1 MTRPVELTPAR
12 RFLLALLCAA
22 LAPACVAW
30 AAASPAAAARAPLTS
45 SLSGTVVD
53 ENEAIVPGARV
64 TVSNHATGLQ
74 RQVLTDGEGYF
85 VFPMLPPGVYTT
97 RVTQQGFAPVEVRD
111 VTLGEGDQLAFRIQ
125 LKVGSI
131 GLYITVEDT
140 VWARHEN
147 SSTGVVFDRKEVER
161 LPLNGRSLQSLF
173 EFVPGVV
180 LTRASFSEQGQFS
193 VNGQRANANYFTVD
207 GASANFGVS
216 AGAAPGQA
224 AGGSLPALTAL
235 GSTHALAS
243 AEALQEV
250 RVLASAYAPEFG
262 RMPGAQVSF
271 ITRSGTNEFHGGA
284 YEYFRHDALSANDW
298 FARNRGLKKAR
309 LRQNNFG
316 AVLGGPLV
324 RDRLFF
330 FASYE
335 GLRLVHPQAVITE
348 VPATDV
354 RRAAPESL
362 RPYLDTF
369 PLPNGPECV
378 CGFGVFAA
386 SYSDAARM
394 GSGGL
399 RLDASPGEK
408 WLLFGR
414 LNLSPS
420 EVTQRGRGFIRGA
433 SAQGLNTL
441 SRTSVTTRTL
451 TFGATHFASPKVT
464 AEVRA
469 NWSVSHGTTS
479 FELDDFGGARPL
491 PPSLLVPPDVASR
504 DASFYL
510 SVLGGLNTSL
520 AWGKGADN
528 TQRQFHLP
536 GSVTVVAGD
545 HMLKAGADYRLLLP
559 VYGPP
564 GYTQAVTFNG
574 VLGRNLN
581 FNDAADGTLASGKAA
596 LALVSG
602 EPGPRAPSFVN
613 FSAFAQDTWRAAP
626 RLTLTYGL
634 RWELNP
640 PPTERHGRHP
650 SFIALKGGASA
661 QPELAPPGAA
671 LWETTYGNFAPRA
684 AAAYQLSRGWGT
696 LARGGF
702 GLFYDLGTGPA
713 AQAFGSVFPYVSTQ
727 RARSVLLP
735 LQKNLAAPVKAT
747 GQQQPLPDTVYAFD
761 SHLKLPYSLQWGAA
775 VEQPLGRGQ
784 LFTAAYVGSAGR
796 RLLREVVQPHVPWFR
811 EVRHV
816 TNDSRSDYHAMQL
829 QFQRRAARGLQ
840 VWASYTLA
848 HATDDA
854 SEESSLI
861 APISAALKHPR
872 GPSNFDVRHSL
883 AAALTYD
890 LPELSGGGPVGGLLR
905 GWAVDAT
912 LKARSATPF
921 SVVYTTDLANGDV
934 AELTYPDFVKGVPLY
949 VGGPGLP
956 GGRRVNRAAFIPSF
970 SGQNLGR
977 NSLRGFGFSQVDF
990 SLRRQLN
997 LTERVRLH
1005 LRAEVFNLFDRPNFG
1020 NPVNDLGS
1028 TLFGQSVQTLGGSLG
1043 AGGVNGGLSPVYQ
1056 VGGPRSAQFTLKVQF

>member
-12 RFLLALLCAA
+12 RFLLALLCVA
-22 LAPACVAW
+22 LTPACAAW
-30 AAASPAAAARAPLTS
+30 AVTSPAAARAPLTS

-53 ENEAIVPGARV
+53 EHGAIIPGARV

-74 RQVLTDGEGYF
+74 RHVLTDVEGYF

-111 VTLGEGDQLAFRIQ
+111 VKLGEGDQLAFRIQ
-125 LKVGSI
+125 LKVGSV

-147 SSTGVVFDRKEVER
+147 SASGVVFDRKEVER
-161 LPLNGRSLQSLF
+161 LSLNGRSLQSLF
-173 EFVPGVV
+173 EFVPGAV
-180 LTRASFSEQGQFS
+180 LTRASFGEQGQFS
-193 VNGQRANANYFTVD
+193 VNGQRANTNYFTVD

-216 AGAAPGQA
+216 AGAALGQA

-250 RVLASAYAPEFG
+250 RVLTSSYAPEFG
-262 RMPGAQVSF
+262 RTPGAQVSF
-271 ITRSGTNEFHGGA
+271 ITRSGTNEFRGTA
-284 YEYFRHDALSANDW
+284 FEYFRHDALNANDW

-316 AVLGGPLV
+316 GVLGGPLV
-324 RDRLFF
+324 KDGLFF

-335 GLRLVHPQAVITE
+335 GLRLVHPRAVITE
-348 VPATDV
+348 VPTADV
-354 RRAAPESL
+354 RQAAPKSL
-362 RPYLDTF
+362 RPYLDAF
-369 PLPNGPECV
+369 PLPNGPQCL

-394 GSGGL
+394 NSGGL
-399 RLDASPGEK
+399 RLDASAGAK

-414 LNLSPS
+414 LHLSPS

-441 SRTSVTTRTL
+441 SRTSMRTRTL

-464 AEVRA
+464 AELRA
-469 NWSVSHGTTS
+469 NWSVSRGATT
-479 FELDDFGGARPL
+479 FELDDFGGAQPL
-491 PPSLLVPPDVASR
+491 PTTLLLPPDVDPR
-504 DASFYL
+504 DASFFL
-510 SVLGGLNTSL
+510 SVNGGLNTSL

-536 GSVTVVAGD
+536 GSVTFVAGE
-545 HMLKAGADYRLLLP
+545 HLLKVGADYRLLLP

-564 GYTQAVTFNG
+564 GYTQALTFNG
-574 VLGRNLN
+574 VLGPSLN
-581 FNDAADGTLASGKAA
+581 EAAEGTLASGRAA
-596 LALVSG
+596 LALVTG
-602 EPGPRAPSFVN
+602 ETGTRTPSFVN
-613 FSAFAQDTWRAAP
+613 FSAFAQDTWRATP

-640 PPTERHGRHP
+640 PPTERRGRHP
-650 SFIALKGGASA
+650 SFIALNRGVSA
-661 QPELAPPGAA
+661 PPELAPPGAA

-684 AAAYQLSRGWGT
+684 GAAYQLSRGWGT

-735 LQKNLAAPVKAT
+735 LQEALAAPVT
-747 GQQQPLPDTVYAFD
+747 PPGQPPPPLTDTVYAFD
-761 SHLKLPYSLQWGAA
+761 SRLQLPYSLQWGAS
-775 VEQPLGRGQ
+775 VEQPLGRAQ
-784 LFTAAYVGSAGR
+784 LFTVAYVGSAGR
-796 RLLREVVQPHVPWFR
+796 RLLREVVQPLAPWFR

-840 VWASYTLA
+840 AWASYTWA

-854 SEESSLI
+854 SEESALV
-861 APISAALKHPR
+861 APVSVGQKPPR

-883 AAALTYD
+883 AAALTWD
-890 LPELSGGGPVGGLLR
+890 LPRVSGGGPLLGGLLR
-905 GWAVDAT
+905 GWALDAT

-921 SVVYTTDLANGDV
+921 SVVYSTDLANGDV
-934 AELTYPDFVKGVPLY
+934 AELTYPDYVPGVPLY
-949 VGGPGLP
+949 VSDPRAA
-956 GGRRVNRAAFIPSF
+956 GGRRVNREAFLRSF
-970 SGQNLGR
+970 GGRSLGR
-977 NSLRGFGFSQVDF
+977 NSLRGFGFSQVDV

-997 LTERVRLH
+997 LTERVRLQ

-1020 NPVNDLGS
+1020 NPVNDLRS
-1028 TLFGQSVQTLGGSLG
+1028 SLFGQSVQTLGGSLG

-1056 VGGPRSAQFTLKVQF
+1056 VGGPRSAQLSLKVQF

>member
-1 MTRPVELTPAR
+1 MTRLTPAR
-12 RFLLALLCAA
+12 RFLLALLCVA
-22 LAPACVAW
+22 LTPACAAW
-30 AAASPAAAARAPLTS
+30 AVTSPAAARPTLTS

-85 VFPMLPPGVYTT
+85 VFTMLPPGVYTT
-97 RVTQQGFAPVEVRD
+97 RVTQQGFAPVEVMD

-125 LKVGSI
+125 LKVGGV

-173 EFVPGVV
+173 EFVPGAV

-250 RVLASAYAPEFG
+250 RVLTSAYAPEFG
-262 RMPGAQVSF
+262 RTPGAQVSF
-271 ITRSGTNEFHGGA
+271 ITRSGTNEFRGAA
-284 YEYFRHDALSANDW
+284 YEYFRHDALNANDW
-298 FARNRGLKKAR
+298 FAKNRGLKKAR

-335 GLRLVHPQAVITE
+335 WLKLVHPQAVITE
-348 VPATDV
+348 VPATDM
-354 RRAAPESL
+354 RRDAPESL
-362 RPYLDTF
+362 RPYLDAF

-399 RLDASPGEK
+399 RLDASAGEK

-441 SRTSVTTRTL
+441 SHTSVTTRTL

-464 AEVRA
+464 AEMRA
-469 NWSVSHGTTS
+469 NWSVSRGATW

-491 PPSLLVPPDVASR
+491 PASLLLPSDVAPS
-504 DASFYL
+504 DASFFL
-510 SVLGGLNTSL
+510 SVNGGLNTSL

-536 GSVTVVAGD
+536 GSVTFVAGA
-545 HMLKAGADYRLLLP
+545 HQLKVGADYRLLLP

-564 GYTQAVTFNG
+564 GYTQAITFNG
-574 VLGRNLN
+574 MVGRNPN
-581 FNDAADGTLASGKAA
+581 EVTEGTVASGRAA
-596 LALVSG
+596 LAVVTG
-602 EPGPRAPSFVN
+602 EPGPRTPSFVN

-640 PPTERHGRHP
+640 PPTERRGRHP
-650 SFIALKGGASA
+650 SFLVLKQGDPAP
-661 QPELAPPGAA
+661 PELAPPGAA

-684 AAAYQLSRGWGT
+684 GAAYQLSKGRGT

-735 LQKNLAAPVKAT
+735 LQEALPAPVT
-747 GQQQPLPDTVYAFD
+747 PPGQPPPPLSDTVYAFD

-775 VEQPLGRGQ
+775 VEQPLGREQ

-796 RLLREVVQPHVPWFR
+796 RLLREVVQPLGPWFR

-829 QFQRRAARGLQ
+829 QFQRRAARGPQ

-848 HATDDA
+848 HTTDDA

-883 AAALTYD
+883 AAALSCD
-890 LPELSGGGPVGGLLR
+890 LPGVSGGGPLGGLLR
-905 GWAVDAT
+905 GWSVDST

-921 SVVYTTDLANGDV
+921 SVVFLTDLANGDV
-934 AELTYPDFVKGVPLY
+934 AELTYPDRVQGAPLY

-956 GGRRVNRAAFIPSF
+956 GGRRVNHAAFLPSF

-977 NSLRGFGFSQVDF
+977 NSLRGFGFSQVDV

-997 LTERVRLH
+997 LTERVRLQ

-1028 TLFGQSVQTLGGSLG
+1028 GLFGQSVQTLGGSLG

>member
-12 RFLLALLCAA
+12 RFLLALLCVA
-22 LAPACVAW
+22 LTPACAAW
-30 AAASPAAAARAPLTS
+30 AVTSPAAARPPLTS

-85 VFPMLPPGVYTT
+85 VFTMLPPGVYTT
-97 RVTQQGFAPVEVRD
+97 RVTQQGFAPVEVMD

-125 LKVGSI
+125 LKVGGV

-140 VWARHEN
+140 VLARHEN

-173 EFVPGVV
+173 EFVPGAV

-250 RVLASAYAPEFG
+250 RVLTSAYAPEFG

-271 ITRSGTNEFHGGA
+271 ITRSGTNEFRGAA
-284 YEYFRHDALSANDW
+284 YEYFRHDALNANDW

-354 RRAAPESL
+354 RRAAPGSL
-362 RPYLDTF
+362 RPYLDAF
-369 PLPNGPECV
+369 PLPNGPECG

-399 RLDASPGEK
+399 RLDASAGEK

-414 LNLSPS
+414 LHLSPS

-441 SRTSVTTRTL
+441 SHTSVTTRTL

-464 AEVRA
+464 AEMRA
-469 NWSVSHGTTS
+469 NWSVSRGATW

-491 PPSLLVPPDVASR
+491 PASLLLPSDVAPG
-504 DASFYL
+504 DASFFL
-510 SVLGGLNTSL
+510 SVTGGVNTSL

-536 GSVTVVAGD
+536 GSVTIVAGD
-545 HMLKAGADYRLLLP
+545 HQLKVGADYRLLLP

-564 GYTQAVTFNG
+564 GYTQAITFRG
-574 VLGRNLN
+574 VVGPNLN
-581 FNDAADGTLASGKAA
+581 EAAEGTLASGKAA
-596 LALVSG
+596 LAVVTG

-613 FSAFAQDTWRAAP
+613 FSAFAQDTWRVAP

-640 PPTERHGRHP
+640 PPTERRGRHP
-650 SFIALKGGASA
+650 SFIALKRGAPA
-661 QPELAPPGAA
+661 PPELAPPGAA

-684 AAAYQLSRGWGT
+684 GAAYQLSRGRGT

-713 AQAFGSVFPYVSTQ
+713 AQAFGSVFPYVSTR

-735 LQKNLAAPVKAT
+735 LQEGLPAPVT
-747 GQQQPLPDTVYAFD
+747 PPGQPPPPLSDTVYAFD

-775 VEQPLGRGQ
+775 VEQPLGREQ

-796 RLLREVVQPHVPWFR
+796 RLLREVVQPLGPWFR

-840 VWASYTLA
+840 GWASYTWA
-848 HATDDA
+848 HSTDDA
-854 SEESSLI
+854 SEESSLV

-890 LPELSGGGPVGGLLR
+890 LPGVSGGGPLGGLLR
-905 GWAVDAT
+905 GWAVDST

-921 SVVYTTDLANGDV
+921 SVVFLTDLANGDV
-934 AELTYPDFVKGVPLY
+934 AELTYPDYVRGAPLY
-949 VGGPGLP
+949 VSDPGLA
-956 GGRRVNRAAFIPSF
+956 GGRRVNRAAFLPTF
-970 SGQNLGR
+970 SGRNLGR
-977 NSLRGFGFSQVDF
+977 NSLRGFGFSQVDV

-997 LTERVRLH
+997 LTERVRLQ

-1028 TLFGQSVQTLGGSLG
+1028 SLFGHSVQTLGGSLG

>member
-12 RFLLALLCAA
+12 RLLLALLCVA
-22 LAPACVAW
+22 LAPACAAW
-30 AAASPAAAARAPLTS
+30 AVTSPAAARAPLTS

-53 ENEAIVPGARV
+53 ENGAIVPGARV

-85 VFPMLPPGVYTT
+85 VFPMLRPGVYTT

-125 LKVGSI
+125 LKVGAV

-140 VWARHEN
+140 VRARHES

-161 LPLNGRSLQSLF
+161 LSLNGRSLQSLF
-173 EFVPGVV
+173 EFVPGAV
-180 LTRASFSEQGQFS
+180 LTRASFVEQGQFS

-250 RVLASAYAPEFG
+250 RILTSAYAPEFG
-262 RMPGAQVSF
+262 RTPGAQVSF
-271 ITRSGTNEFHGGA
+271 ITRSGTNEFRGAA
-284 YEYFRHDALSANDW
+284 YEYFRHDALNANDW

-335 GLRLVHPQAVITE
+335 WLKLVHPQAVITE

-362 RPYLDTF
+362 RPYLDAF

-399 RLDASPGEK
+399 RLDASAGAK

-441 SRTSVTTRTL
+441 SHTSVTTRTL

-464 AEVRA
+464 AEMRA
-469 NWSVSHGTTS
+469 NWSVSRGATS

-491 PPSLLVPPDVASR
+491 PASLLLPSDVAPS
-504 DASFYL
+504 DASFFL
-510 SVLGGLNTSL
+510 SVTGGLNTSL

-536 GSVTVVAGD
+536 GSVTIVAGA
-545 HMLKAGADYRLLLP
+545 HLLKVGADYRLLLP

-564 GYTQAVTFNG
+564 GYTQAITFNG
-574 VLGRNLN
+574 VVGRNPN
-581 FNDAADGTLASGKAA
+581 EVTEGTFASGRAA
-596 LALVSG
+596 LALVTG
-602 EPGPRAPSFVN
+602 EPGPRTPSFVN

-650 SFIALKGGASA
+650 SFIALKRGAPAS
-661 QPELAPPGAA
+661 PELAPPGAA

-684 AAAYQLSRGWGT
+684 GAAYQLSRGRET
-696 LARGGF
+696 LVRGGF

-735 LQKNLAAPVKAT
+735 LQEDLPAPVT
-747 GQQQPLPDTVYAFD
+747 PPGQPPPPLSDTVYAFD

-775 VEQPLGRGQ
+775 VEQPLGREQ

-796 RLLREVVQPHVPWFR
+796 GLLREVVQPLGPWFR

-840 VWASYTLA
+840 AWASYTWA

-861 APISAALKHPR
+861 YPISAALKHPR
-872 GPSNFDVRHSL
+872 GPANFDVRHSL
-883 AAALTYD
+883 AAALTCD
-890 LPELSGGGPVGGLLR
+890 LPGVSGGGPLGGLLR
-905 GWAVDAT
+905 GWAVDST

-921 SVVYTTDLANGDV
+921 SVVFLTDLANGDV
-934 AELTYPDFVKGVPLY
+934 AELTYPDFVRGVPLY
-949 VGGPGLP
+949 VSDPGLA
-956 GGRRVNRAAFIPSF
+956 GGRRVNHAAFLPSF
-970 SGQNLGR
+970 SGRNLGR
-977 NSLRGFGFSQVDF
+977 NSLRGFGFSQVDI

-997 LTERVRLH
+997 LTERVRLQ

-1028 TLFGQSVQTLGGSLG
+1028 SLFGQSVQTLGGSLG

-1056 VGGPRSAQFTLKVQF
+1056 VGGPRSAQLTLKVQF

>member
-12 RFLLALLCAA
+12 RFLLALLCVA
-22 LAPACVAW
+22 LTPACAAW
-30 AAASPAAAARAPLTS
+30 AVTSPAAARPPLTS

-85 VFPMLPPGVYTT
+85 VFTMLPPGVYTT
-97 RVTQQGFAPVEVRD
+97 RVTQQGFAPVEVMD

-125 LKVGSI
+125 LKVGGV

-140 VWARHEN
+140 VLARHEN

-173 EFVPGVV
+173 EFVPGAV

-250 RVLASAYAPEFG
+250 RVLTSAYAPEFG

-271 ITRSGTNEFHGGA
+271 ITRSGTNEFRGAA
-284 YEYFRHDALSANDW
+284 YEYFRHDALNANDW

-354 RRAAPESL
+354 RRAAPGSL
-362 RPYLDTF
+362 RPYLDAF
-369 PLPNGPECV
+369 PLPNGPECG

-399 RLDASPGEK
+399 RLDASAGEK

-441 SRTSVTTRTL
+441 SHTSVTTRTL

-464 AEVRA
+464 AEMRA
-469 NWSVSHGTTS
+469 NWSVSRGATW

-491 PPSLLVPPDVASR
+491 PASLLLPSDVAPG
-504 DASFYL
+504 DASFFL
-510 SVLGGLNTSL
+510 SVTGGVNTSL

-536 GSVTVVAGD
+536 GSVTIVAGD
-545 HMLKAGADYRLLLP
+545 HQLKVGADYRLLLP

-564 GYTQAVTFNG
+564 GYTQAITFRG
-574 VLGRNLN
+574 VVGPNLN
-581 FNDAADGTLASGKAA
+581 EAAEGTLASGKAA
-596 LALVSG
+596 LAVVTG

-613 FSAFAQDTWRAAP
+613 FSAFAQDTWRVAP

-640 PPTERHGRHP
+640 PPTERRGRHP
-650 SFIALKGGASA
+650 SFIALKRGAPA
-661 QPELAPPGAA
+661 PPELAPPGAA

-684 AAAYQLSRGWGT
+684 GAAYQLSRGRGT

-713 AQAFGSVFPYVSTQ
+713 AQAFGSVFPYVSTR

-735 LQKNLAAPVKAT
+735 LQEGLPAPVT
-747 GQQQPLPDTVYAFD
+747 PPGQPPPPLSDTVYAFD

-775 VEQPLGRGQ
+775 VEQPLGREQ

-796 RLLREVVQPHVPWFR
+796 RLLREVVQPLGPWFR

-840 VWASYTLA
+840 GWASYTWA
-848 HATDDA
+848 HSTDDA
-854 SEESSLI
+854 SEESSLV

-890 LPELSGGGPVGGLLR
+890 LPGVSGGGPLGGLLR
-905 GWAVDAT
+905 GWAVDST

-921 SVVYTTDLANGDV
+921 SVVFLTDLANGDV
-934 AELTYPDFVKGVPLY
+934 AELTYPDYVRGAPLY
-949 VGGPGLP
+949 VSDPGLA
-956 GGRRVNRAAFIPSF
+956 GGRRVNRAAFLPTF
-970 SGQNLGR
+970 SGRNLGR
-977 NSLRGFGFSQVDF
+977 NSLRGFGFSQVDV

-997 LTERVRLH
+997 LTERVRLQ

-1028 TLFGQSVQTLGGSLG
+1028 SLFGHSVQTLGGSLG

>member
-1 MTRPVELTPAR
+1 MTRPVEPTPAR
-12 RFLLALLCAA
+12 RFLLALLCVA
-22 LAPACVAW
+22 LTPACAAW
-30 AAASPAAAARAPLTS
+30 AATSPAAARAPLTA

-53 ENEAIVPGARV
+53 ENGAIVPGARV

-74 RQVLTDGEGYF
+74 RQVLADGEGYF

-111 VTLGEGDQLAFRIQ
+111 VTLGEGEQLALRIQ
-125 LKVGSI
+125 LKVGTV

-140 VWARHEN
+140 VRAHHES

-161 LPLNGRSLQSLF
+161 LLLNGRSLQSLF
-173 EFVPGVV
+173 EFVPGAV

-250 RVLASAYAPEFG
+250 RVLTSAYAPEFG

-271 ITRSGTNEFHGGA
+271 ITRSGTNEFRGAA
-284 YEYFRHDALSANDW
+284 YEYFRHDALNANDW
-298 FARNRGLKKAR
+298 FAKNRGLKKAR

-362 RPYLDTF
+362 RPYLDAF
-369 PLPNGPECV
+369 PLPNGPECP

-394 GSGGL
+394 GSVGL
-399 RLDASPGEK
+399 RLDASAGGK

-420 EVTQRGRGFIRGA
+420 EVAQRGRGFIRGA

-441 SRTSVTTRTL
+441 SHTSVATRTL

-464 AEVRA
+464 AEMRA
-469 NWSVSHGTTS
+469 NWSVSRGATS

-491 PPSLLVPPDVASR
+491 PASLLMPSDVAPG
-504 DASFYL
+504 DASFFL
-510 SVLGGLNTSL
+510 SVNGGLNTSL

-528 TQRQFHLP
+528 TQRQFHVP
-536 GSVTVVAGD
+536 GSVTFVAGD
-545 HMLKAGADYRLLLP
+545 HMVKVGADYRLLLP

-564 GYTQAVTFNG
+564 DYTQALTFNG
-574 VLGRNLN
+574 VLGPNLN
-581 FNDAADGTLASGKAA
+581 EAAEGTLASGRAA
-596 LALVSG
+596 LALVTEETG
-602 EPGPRAPSFVN
+602 TRTLSFVN
-613 FSAFAQDTWRAAP
+613 FSAFAQDTWRASP

-640 PPTERHGRHP
+640 PPTERRGRHP
-650 SFIALKGGASA
+650 SFIALNRGVSA
-661 QPELAPPGAA
+661 PPVLAPPGAA

-684 AAAYQLSRGWGT
+684 GAAYQLSRDRGT
-696 LARGGF
+696 LFRGGF

-713 AQAFGSVFPYVSTQ
+713 AQAFGSVFPYVSTR

-735 LQKNLAAPVKAT
+735 LQEDLAAPAT
-747 GQQQPLPDTVYAFD
+747 APGQPPPPLLDTVYAFD

-775 VEQPLGRGQ
+775 VEQPLGREQ

-796 RLLREVVQPHVPWFR
+796 RLLREVVQPLVPWFR

-840 VWASYTLA
+840 AWASYTWA

-854 SEESSLI
+854 SEESALI
-861 APISAALKHPR
+861 APVSVGLKPPR
-872 GPSNFDVRHSL
+872 GPSNYDVRHTL
-883 AAALTYD
+883 AAALTWD
-890 LPELSGGGPVGGLLR
+890 LPGVSGGGPLGGLLR
-905 GWAVDAT
+905 GWALDAT

-921 SVVYTTDLANGDV
+921 SVVYSTALANGDV
-934 AELTYPDFVKGVPLY
+934 AELTYPDYVRGVPLY
-949 VGGPGLP
+949 VSDPRAA
-956 GGRRVNRAAFIPSF
+956 GGRRVNRAAFLRSF
-970 SGQNLGR
+970 SGRSLGR
-977 NSLRGFGFSQVDF
+977 NSLRGFGFSQVDV

-1005 LRAEVFNLFDRPNFG
+1005 LRAEVFNLFNRPNFG
-1020 NPVNDLGS
+1020 NPVNDLRS
-1028 TLFGQSVQTLGGSLG
+1028 SLFGQSVQTLGGSLG

-1056 VGGPRSAQFTLKVQF
+1056 VGGPRSAQFSLKVQF

>member
-12 RFLLALLCAA
+12 RFLLALLCVA
-22 LAPACVAW
+22 LTPSCAAW
-30 AAASPAAAARAPLTS
+30 AVTSPAAARVPLSS

-97 RVTQQGFAPVEVRD
+97 RVTQQGFTPVEVRD

-125 LKVGSI
+125 LKVGSV

-161 LPLNGRSLQSLF
+161 LPLNGRSLQSLL

-250 RVLASAYAPEFG
+250 RILTSAYAPEFG
-262 RMPGAQVSF
+262 RTPGAQVSF
-271 ITRSGTNEFHGGA
+271 ITRSGTNDFRGAA
-284 YEYFRHDALSANDW
+284 YEYFRHDALNANDW
-298 FARNRGLKKAR
+298 FAKNQRLKKAR

-316 AVLGGPLV
+316 GVLGGPLV

-335 GLRLVHPQAVITE
+335 WLRLVHPRAVFTE
-348 VPATDV
+348 VPAKSL
-354 RRAAPESL
+354 RQAAPESL
-362 RPYLDTF
+362 RPYLDAF
-369 PLPNGPECV
+369 PLPNIRECS
-378 CGFGVFAA
+378 CGLGVFAA

-394 GSGGL
+394 SSGGL
-399 RLDASPGEK
+399 RLDASAGEK

-420 EVTQRGRGFIRGA
+420 EVTQRGRGYIRGV

-441 SRTSVTTRTL
+441 SHTSVTTRTF

-464 AEVRA
+464 AEMRA
-469 NWSVSHGTTS
+469 NWSVSRGATS

-491 PPSLLVPPDVASR
+491 PASLLLPPDVAPH
-504 DASFYL
+504 DASFFL
-510 SVLGGLNTSL
+510 SVNGGLNMSL

-528 TQRQFHLP
+528 IQRQFHLP
-536 GSVTVVAGD
+536 GSVTIVAGD
-545 HMLKAGADYRLLLP
+545 HQLKVGADYRLLMP

-564 GYTQAVTFNG
+564 GYTQAITFNG
-574 VLGRNLN
+574 VFGPDL
-581 FNDAADGTLASGKAA
+581 DEVTEGTLASGRAA
-596 LALVSG
+596 LALVTSD
-602 EPGPRAPSFVN
+602 PGPRAPSFVN

-640 PPTERHGRHP
+640 PPTERRGRHP
-650 SFIALKGGASA
+650 SFIALNRGGSA
-661 QPELAPPGAA
+661 TPELAPPGAA

-684 AAAYQLSRGWGT
+684 GAAYQLSRGWGT

-713 AQAFGSVFPYVSTQ
+713 AQAFGSVFPYVTTR
-727 RARSVLLP
+727 RAASVVLP
-735 LQKNLAAPVKAT
+735 LQENLAASMKTT
-747 GQQQPLPDTVYAFD
+747 GQQQSFSDTVYAFD
-761 SHLKLPYSLQWGAA
+761 SHLQLPYSLQWGAS
-775 VEQPLGRGQ
+775 VEQPLGREQ
-784 LFTAAYVGSAGR
+784 LLTAAYVGSAGR
-796 RLLREVVQPHVPWFR
+796 RLLSEVVQPLIGMFR
-811 EVRHV
+811 EVRYV
-816 TNDSRSDYHAMQL
+816 TNDSRSDYHALQL

-840 VWASYTLA
+840 AWASYTWA

-861 APISAALKHPR
+861 APVSAALKHPR

-890 LPELSGGGPVGGLLR
+890 LPGLSGGGPLGGLLR

-934 AELTYPDFVKGVPLY
+934 AELTYPDYVQGVPLY
-949 VGGPGLP
+949 VRNPGLA
-956 GGRRVNRAAFIPSF
+956 GGRGVNRAAFLPSF
-970 SGQNLGR
+970 SGRNLGR
-977 NSLRGFGFSQVDF
+977 NSLRGFGFSQVDV

-997 LTERVRLH
+997 LTERVRLQ

-1020 NPVNDLGS
+1020 NPVNDLRS
-1028 TLFGQSVQTLGGSLG
+1028 SLFGQSVQTLGGSLG

>member
-1 MTRPVELTPAR
+1 MSAV
-12 RFLLALLCAA
+12 CAA
-22 LAPACVAW
+22 GAAVRPAGS
-30 AAASPAAAARAPLTS
+30 AALVS

-53 ENEAIVPGARV
+53 QNGAVIPGARV
-64 TVSNHATGLQ
+64 MVSNPETGLQ
-74 RQVLTDGEGYF
+74 RQVLTDEEGHF
-85 VFPMLPPGVYTT
+85 VFPMLPPGTYVS
-97 RVTQQGFAPVEVRD
+97 RVEHQGFAPVEIRD
-111 VTLGEGDQLAFRIQ
+111 VALGADDRLVFRIQ
-125 LKVGSI
+125 LKVESVGF
-131 GLYITVEDT
+131 YVTVEDS
-140 VWARHEN
+140 VGARYEN
-147 SSTGVVFDRKEVER
+147 SASGVVFDRRDVEA

-173 EFVPGVV
+173 EFVPGAV
-180 LTRASFSEQGQFS
+180 LTRASFGEQGQFS

-216 AGAAPGQA
+216 AGGAPGQA

-250 RVLASAYAPEFG
+250 RVLTSAYAPEFG
-262 RMPGAQVSF
+262 RTPGAQVSF
-271 ITRSGTNEFHGGA
+271 ITRSGTNEFRGAA

-298 FARNRGLKKAR
+298 FAKNRGLKKAR

-324 RDRLFF
+324 RDSLFF

-362 RPYLDTF
+362 RPYLDAF

-378 CGFGVFAA
+378 CGLGVFAA

-399 RLDASPGEK
+399 RLDASAGEK

-414 LNLSPS
+414 LNLTPS

-441 SRTSVTTRTL
+441 SHTSVTTRTL

-464 AEVRA
+464 AEMRV
-469 NWSVSHGTTS
+469 NWSVSRGATW

-491 PPSLLVPPDVASR
+491 PASLLLPSDVAPS
-504 DASFYL
+504 DASFFL
-510 SVLGGLNTSL
+510 SVNGGLNTSL

-536 GSVTVVAGD
+536 GSVTFVAGD
-545 HMLKAGADYRLLLP
+545 HLLKVGADYRLLLP

-564 GYTQAVTFNG
+564 GYTQAITFNG
-574 VLGRNLN
+574 ALGRTPNE
-581 FNDAADGTLASGKAA
+581 AAEGTLASGRAA
-596 LALVSG
+596 LALVTG
-602 EPGPRAPSFVN
+602 EPGPRTLSFVN

-640 PPTERHGRHP
+640 PPTERRGRHP
-650 SFIALKGGASA
+650 SFIALNRGEAA
-661 QPELAPPGAA
+661 PPELAPPGTA
-671 LWETTYGNFAPRA
+671 LWETSYGNFAPRA
-684 AAAYQLSRGWGT
+684 GAAYQLSRGRGT
-696 LARGGF
+696 VARGGF

-713 AQAFGSVFPYVSTQ
+713 GQAFGSVFPYVSTR

-735 LQKNLAAPVKAT
+735 LQEELAAPVTAP
-747 GQQQPLPDTVYAFD
+747 GQQQPPLVGTVYAFD

-775 VEQPLGRGQ
+775 VEQPLGREQ

-796 RLLREVVQPHVPWFR
+796 RLLREVVQPLGARFR

-829 QFQRRAARGLQ
+829 QFQRRAAHGLQ
-840 VWASYTLA
+840 AWASYTWA

-883 AAALTYD
+883 AAAVTYD
-890 LPELSGGGPVGGLLR
+890 LPGVSGGGPLGGLLR

-921 SVVYTTDLANGDV
+921 SVVFLTDLANGDV
-934 AELTYPDFVKGVPLY
+934 AELTYPDFVRGVPLY
-949 VGGPGLP
+949 VSDPRLA
-956 GGRRVNRAAFIPSF
+956 GGRRVNRAAFLPSF
-970 SGQNLGR
+970 SGRNLGR
-977 NSLRGFGFSQVDF
+977 NSLRGFGFSQVDV

-1005 LRAEVFNLFDRPNFG
+1005 LRAEVFNLFNRPNFG
-1020 NPVNDLGS
+1020 NPVNDLRS
-1028 TLFGQSVQTLGGSLG
+1028 SLFGQSVQTLGGSLG

-1056 VGGPRSAQFTLKVQF
+1056 VGGPRSAQFSLKVQF

>member
-1 MTRPVELTPAR
+1 MTRPVKLTHAR
-12 RFLLALLCAA
+12 RFLLAFLCVALTPACAA
-22 LAPACVAW
+22 W
-30 AAASPAAAARAPLTS
+30 AVTSPAAARAPLTS

-53 ENEAIVPGARV
+53 ENEAIVPGAHV

-74 RQVLTDGEGYF
+74 RQVLTDGEGHF

-97 RVTQQGFAPVEVRD
+97 RVTQQGFAPVEIRD

-125 LKVGSI
+125 LKVGAV

-140 VWARHEN
+140 VRARHE
-147 SSTGVVFDRKEVER
+147 SASTGVVFDRREVER

-173 EFVPGVV
+173 ELVPSAV

-250 RVLASAYAPEFG
+250 RVLTSAYAPEFG
-262 RMPGAQVSF
+262 RTPGAQVSL
-271 ITRSGTNEFHGGA
+271 ITRSGTNEFRGAA
-284 YEYFRHDALSANDW
+284 YEYFRHDALNANDW
-298 FARNRGLKKAR
+298 FAKNRGLKKAR
-309 LRQNNFG
+309 MRQNNFG

-335 GLRLVHPQAVITE
+335 RLQLVYPQAVITE

-362 RPYLDTF
+362 RPYLDAF

-378 CGFGVFAA
+378 CGFDVFAA

-394 GSGGL
+394 DSGGL
-399 RLDASPGEK
+399 RLDASAGEK

-441 SRTSVTTRTL
+441 SHTSVTTRTL

-464 AEVRA
+464 AEMRA
-469 NWSVSHGTTS
+469 NWSVSRGATS
-479 FELDDFGGARPL
+479 FGLDDFGGARPL
-491 PPSLLVPPDVASR
+491 PASLLLPSDVAPH
-504 DASFYL
+504 DASFFL
-510 SVLGGLNTSL
+510 SVNGGLNTSL

-528 TQRQFHLP
+528 TQRQFNLP
-536 GSVTVVAGD
+536 GSVTIVAGA
-545 HMLKAGADYRLLLP
+545 HLLRVGADYRLLLP
-559 VYGPP
+559 VYSPP
-564 GYTQAVTFNG
+564 SYTQAITFNG
-574 VLGRNLN
+574 VVGRNPN
-581 FNDAADGTLASGKAA
+581 EVAEGTFASGRAA
-596 LALVSG
+596 LALVTS
-602 EPGPRAPSFVN
+602 EPGPRTPSFVN
-613 FSAFAQDTWRAAP
+613 FSAFAQDTWRATP

-640 PPTERHGRHP
+640 PPTERRGRHP
-650 SFIALKGGASA
+650 SFIALKRGAPA
-661 QPELAPPGAA
+661 PLELAPPGAA
-671 LWETTYGNFAPRA
+671 FWATTYGNFAPRA
-684 AAAYQLSRGWGT
+684 GAAYQLSRGGGT
-696 LARGGF
+696 LVRGGF
-702 GLFYDLGTGPA
+702 GLFYDLGTGAA
-713 AQAFGSVFPYVSTQ
+713 AQAFGSVFPYVSTR

-735 LQKNLAAPVKAT
+735 LQKNLAAPVTAP
-747 GQQQPLPDTVYAFD
+747 GQQQSSLDTVYAFD
-761 SHLKLPYSLQWGAA
+761 SHLKLPYSLQWSAA
-775 VEQPLGRGQ
+775 VEQPLGREQ

-796 RLLREVVQPHVPWFR
+796 RLLREVVQPPVARFR
-811 EVRHV
+811 EVRHI
-816 TNDSRSDYHAMQL
+816 TNDSRSDYHAIQL

-840 VWASYTLA
+840 AWASYTLA

-861 APISAALKHPR
+861 VPISAALKHPR

-883 AAALTYD
+883 AAALTWD
-890 LPELSGGGPVGGLLR
+890 LPGVSGGGPLGGLLR

-934 AELTYPDFVKGVPLY
+934 AELTYPDYVRGVPLY
-949 VGGPGLP
+949 VSDPRAA
-956 GGRRVNRAAFIPSF
+956 GGRRVNREAFLRSF
-970 SGQNLGR
+970 SGRSLGR
-977 NSLRGFGFSQVDF
+977 NSLRGFDFSQVDV

-1005 LRAEVFNLFDRPNFG
+1005 LRAEVFNLFNRPNFG
-1020 NPVNDLGS
+1020 NPVNDLRS
-1028 TLFGQSVQTLGGSLG
+1028 SLFGQSVQTLGGSLG